1 MTLEG
6 GGAVGMWEN
15 GYRTRITETC
25 REYTAEEG
33 DTSIP
38 QARQMTRDAD
48 FDIVSHPGGQFSSN
62 ELATV
67 NIRSGHHIV
76 LLKVKYQSGEVDQH
90 AMALTE
96 RGGEMHLN
104 TMNCDPYLLD
114 LIVILH
120 KSSRIL

>member
-1 MTLEG
+1 
-6 GGAVGMWEN
+6 
-15 GYRTRITETC
+15 
-25 REYTAEEG
+25 
-33 DTSIP
+33 
-38 QARQMTRDAD
+38 
-48 FDIVSHPGGQFSSN
+48 
-62 ELATV
+62 LATV

-120 KSSRIL
+120 KSRRIL